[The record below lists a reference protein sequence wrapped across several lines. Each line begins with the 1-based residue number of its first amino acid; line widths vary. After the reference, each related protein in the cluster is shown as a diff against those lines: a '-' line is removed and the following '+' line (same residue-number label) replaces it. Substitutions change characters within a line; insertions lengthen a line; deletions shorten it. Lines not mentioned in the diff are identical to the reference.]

1 MEEPKGKSMN
11 ARKYALY
18 GALFGLFFP
27 VAGTLFQILFGDG
40 AGGFVVRMGRA
51 QSLPLMWIIDTAPFF
66 LGMFASFA
74 GKRQDEIIALEAEKR
89 REFATTAGELFT
101 GAQTLLSSVSSF
113 SSMTSETAASVRE
126 TTATMQ
132 QLGQT
137 AAQAALTA
145 ETVVGLA
152 HATKLCSDEGLQS
165 VELSISALLKLGED
179 VRGLAKNI
187 NALNSRTRD
196 IFEIASVLNYLA
208 ERAERLT
215 QSAGAQLERH
225 AALAGFATVVEEMR
239 HQAEDTKKAAAQVKG
254 ILGEM
259 HKAMVATMAAAQSGV
274 RRAEQGAQVATKT
287 GENIKQLATALDD
300 SSRAAKEIATVAQQQ
315 DHGIDQVLKAMNE
328 IYLATEET
336 MVSTQRVA
344 YEAKVL
350 NDVAHRLD
358 AAVQGN
364 GATIPPLA
372 TSLLPA

>member
-1 MEEPKGKSMN
+1 MN
-11 ARKYALY
+11 ARRYALY

-27 VAGTLFQILFGDG
+27 VAGTLFQIALD
-40 AGGFVVRMGRA
+40 AGGGGFAARAARA

-66 LGMFASFA
+66 LGVFAGFA
-74 GKRQDEIIALEAEKR
+74 GKRQDALIVLEADKR
-89 REFATTAGELFT
+89 REFATTASELFT
-101 GAQTLLSSVSSF
+101 GAQALLSTVSSF

-152 HATKLCSDEGLQS
+152 DATKLCSDQGLQS
-165 VELSISALLKLGED
+165 VELSISELLRLGEE

-187 NALNSRTRD
+187 NALNARTRD

-225 AALAGFATVVEEMR
+225 AALAGLATVVDEMR

-259 HKAMVATMAAAQSGV
+259 HKAMVATMAAVQSGV
-274 RRAEQGAQVATKT
+274 RRAEQGAQVASRT
-287 GENIKQLATALDD
+287 GENIKQLATALGD

-358 AAVQGN
+358 ASVRVQHAPSPP
-364 GATIPPLA
+364 ATAELQVA
-372 TSLLPA
+372 